1 MRHKMGII
9 QRWLMIITNSVK
21 RSSIASN
28 ILISVT
34 GDMTWGIHSVL
45 LRIQVFWDTRLYCC
59 VSAMFQ
65 SNIVYSSYRLKA
77 VHEQCTVLG
86 PPSKCRETLTQKY
99 VTCQKTWI
107 QTLQSVSTFLRIKLK
122 CHKEHRVNPI

>member
-9 QRWLMIITNSVK
+9 QRWLMIMTNSVK
-21 RSSIASN
+21 QSFITSN

-34 GDMTWGIHSVL
+34 VDMTWSIHSVL
-45 LRIQVFWDTRLYCC
+45 LGIQAFWDTRLYCC
-59 VSAMFQ
+59 VSPMFQ
-65 SNIVYSSYRLKA
+65 LLCFHLTEWKMSTNSALF
-77 VHEQCTVLG
+77 LD
-86 PPSKCRETLTQKY
+86 PPSKYWETLTQKY

-107 QTLQSVSTFLRIKLK
+107 CTLQCVSTFLRIKLK